1 MNRRVAIVFDAEFG
15 DRLLTLVMR
24 TPVWIVES
32 AANRSAVA
40 EAMNRA
46 TEWPHISVTVFRP
59 IDDLKHLLSQ
69 VGHPRRV
76 DVIGLPVSDG
86 AREAMRV
93 AGFTKVVETA
103 EGFRANVKSI
113 SPQRHKG
120 HRGLFVLFV
129 SLW

>member
-1 MNRRVAIVFDAEFG
+1 MSRRVAIVFDAEFG

-59 IDDLKHLLSQ
+59 TDELKHLLSQ
-69 VGHPRRV
+69 IGHPQRV
-76 DVIGLPVSDG
+76 DVIGLTLSDG
-86 AREAMRV
+86 ARKAMRDG
-93 AGFTKVVETA
+93 GFTRVVETSD
-103 EGFRANVKSI
+103 GFR
-113 SPQRHKG
+113 
-120 HRGLFVLFV
+120 LT
-129 SLW
+129 